1 MKTVTFMAALA
12 ATLSLAA
19 CATPP
24 GRIKAAAYAPTNC
37 PRDAEG
43 QLKALTAAQQATANN
58 DALGVFLI
66 GLPLGSMSGGDNE
79 AEIARLKA
87 CVERRGPRNVS

>member
-1 MKTVTFMAALA
+1 MKTICFMAALSA
-12 ATLSLAA
+12 ALTLAS

-24 GRIKAAAYAPTNC
+24 GRIKPLGYKSNC
-37 PRDAEG
+37 PPVAQAE
-43 QLKALTAAQQATANN
+43 QRLKELSQVQQSAANT

-66 GLPLGSMSGGDNE
+66 GLPLGSMSGSDNE

-87 CVERRGPRNVS
+87 CVGHG